1 MRPAANWAA
10 FDCFVVAISCASYT
24 VVVACHIV
32 AAAAAAARVA
42 TGQRKVNL

>member
-10 FDCFVVAISCASYT
+10 FDCFVVAISCASYAV
-24 VVVACHIV
+24 VVVASHIV
-32 AAAAAAARVA
+32 AAAARVA